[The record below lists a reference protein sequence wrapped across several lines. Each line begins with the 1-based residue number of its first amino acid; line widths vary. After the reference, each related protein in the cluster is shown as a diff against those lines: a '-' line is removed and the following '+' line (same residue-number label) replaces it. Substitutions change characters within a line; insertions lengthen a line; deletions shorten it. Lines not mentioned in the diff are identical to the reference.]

1 MNIIE
6 TIKELGFKNNEGI
19 NNEYQFIDDNYHIII
34 IIEYVED
41 SLTTEIVDYYY
52 YYLWEGGRYIR
63 HKMDYYLL
71 INKLKEIFPIYFRKK
86 IIQQLLNV

>member
-6 TIKELGFKNNEGI
+6 TIKELGFKNNVDGI
-19 NNEYQFIDDNYHIII
+19 DNEYQFIDDNYHIII

-52 YYLWEGGRYIR
+52 YYL
-63 HKMDYYLL
+63 M
-71 INKLKEIFPIYFRKK
+71 N
-86 IIQQLLNV
+86 LLNVNLNIFFHH